1 MKQYKIEVKPDR
13 LESQQNFKGSPDSNH
28 DAEKILFI
36 EDNEDVTTLLQS
48 FLKEYFNEDELNI
61 FDEKSGHAGIETAAT
76 IKPDLIIL
84 DIVLPDISG
93 IEVYNRLEN
102 HPNTSHTKFI
112 IISGKAEYE
121 PDRAIFLQKP
131 FKMDEFVAI
140 VKRLLK
146 IKT

>member
-1 MKQYKIEVKPDR
+1 MKQHEIKVIPDR
-13 LESQQNFKGSPDSNH
+13 LESQQYFEEDLDGNH
-28 DAEKILFI
+28 DAKKILFI
-36 EDNEDVTTLLQS
+36 EDNEDVTNLLQD
-48 FLKEYFNEDELNI
+48 FLKKHFNEDELKI
-61 FDEKSGHAGIETAAT
+61 FDEKSGHAGIETAAA

-102 HPNTSHTKFI
+102 HPSTSHTNFI

-131 FKMDEFVAI
+131 FKIDEFITI

-146 IKT
+146 IQI